1 MLLKERSHW
10 PWTWREWEKVKY
22 GLMGRVSEDTGQHML
37 VVIAVTATTL
47 QHLGLQ
53 SVS

>member
-1 MLLKERSHW
+1 MLLKGRSHW

-22 GLMGRVSEDTGQHML
+22 GLMGRVLEDTGQYML
-37 VVIAVTATTL
+37 VVIAVAATML
-47 QHLGLQ
+47 QHFGLP

>member
-1 MLLKERSHW
+1 M
-10 PWTWREWEKVKY
+10 EWGKVKY
-22 GLMGRVSEDTGQHML
+22 GLMGRVSEDTGQRLL
-37 VVIAVTATTL
+37 VVIAVDATML